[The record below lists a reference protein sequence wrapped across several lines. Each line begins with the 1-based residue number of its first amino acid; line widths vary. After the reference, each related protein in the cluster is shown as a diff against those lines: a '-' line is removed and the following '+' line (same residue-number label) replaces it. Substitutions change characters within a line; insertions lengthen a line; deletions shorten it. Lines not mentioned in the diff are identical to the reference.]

1 LKSIP
6 VSRKTQ
12 LLLAATIWTVVGCGL
27 LGFGLQW
34 LLSSESEWIWFLLLA
49 TLIVGIAK
57 GFLFLRKSALRTILR
72 IQSRPG
78 GASIFG
84 MFSPAT
90 WVIIAV
96 MITGGRYLR
105 TSGLADEVLGALYAS
120 VGIALIIGSVYSWR
134 AFLNSQ

>member
-1 LKSIP
+1 MKI
-6 VSRKTQ
+6 SRKTQ

-27 LGFGLQW
+27 LGVGLRW
-34 LLSSESEWIWFLLLA
+34 LLSSGSTWIWLLLIVG
-49 TLIVGIAK
+49 LIVGIAK
-57 GFLFLRKSALRTILR
+57 GFLFLRKSALRTINR
-72 IQSRPG
+72 IQSRPE
-78 GASIFG
+78 GANIIG

-105 TSGLADEVLGALYAS
+105 TSGLADELLGALYAS

>member
-1 LKSIP
+1 MDFLA
-6 VSRKTQ
+6 SRKTQ
-12 LLLAATIWTVVGCGL
+12 LGIAASLWTVVGCGL

-34 LLSSESEWIWFLLLA
+34 LLSSESEWIWVLLLA
-49 TLIVGIAK
+49 TLIVGGVK
-57 GFLFLRKSALRTILR
+57 GFFFLRKSALRTIKR
-72 IQSRPG
+72 IQSRPEG
-78 GASIFG
+78 STVLG

-105 TSGLADEVLGALYAS
+105 TSGFADELLGALYAS